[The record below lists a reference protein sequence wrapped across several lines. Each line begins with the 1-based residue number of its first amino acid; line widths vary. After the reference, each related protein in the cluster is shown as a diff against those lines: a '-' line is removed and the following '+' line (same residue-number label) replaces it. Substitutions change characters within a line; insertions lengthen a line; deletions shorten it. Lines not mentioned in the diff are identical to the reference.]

1 MSQPL
6 QRSGEG
12 ERIELGSQEIV
23 IRLSADDTDGAFSLV
38 EYTADPDG
46 RSPPPHYHE
55 ETDEVIFVLD
65 GTIQCTVA
73 GENFSAEAG
82 DTVWIPRGTVHTFSV
97 TGSRPAWL
105 LGVISPGG
113 FEGYFEEMGEYLA
126 SLDPGPPDPEQVQRK
141 AAELME
147 VYDQTVVETGE

>member
-1 MSQPL
+1 MSQML

-23 IRLSADDTDGAFSLV
+23 IRLSADDTGGAFSLV
-38 EYTADPDG
+38 EYSADPDG
-46 RSPPPHYHE
+46 RSPPPHFHE

-65 GTIQCTVA
+65 GTIACTL
-73 GENFSAEAG
+73 GEETFEAEAG
-82 DTVWIPRGTVHTFSV
+82 DTVWIPKGTVHAFSV

-105 LGVISPGG
+105 LGIISPGG
-113 FEGYFEEMGEYLA
+113 FEGYFQEMGEYLA
-126 SLDPGPPDPEQVQRK
+126 SLGPGPPDAAKVRRK
-141 AAELME
+141 SAELME

>member
-1 MSQPL
+1 MAQPV

-23 IRLSADDTDGAFSLV
+23 IRLSADDTGGAFALV

-46 RSPPPHYHE
+46 RSPPPHFHE
-55 ETDEVIFVLD
+55 ETDEVVFVLD
-65 GTIQCTVA
+65 GTIECTVGDEDLA
-73 GENFSAEAG
+73 AEAG

-97 TGSRPAWL
+97 TGTRPAWL
-105 LGVISPGG
+105 LGIISPGG

-126 SLDPGPPDPEQVQRK
+126 SQGPGAPEPDQVQRK

-147 VYDQTVVETGE
+147 IYDQTVVQPDP